1 MDRCRSAAHNRLLC
15 TINSTIEPGFWMNST
30 SYHSSL
36 LCQDLGDDIL
46 SELKST
52 VSLTFDPAQQQKIP
66 GDVLFG
72 LTTALSS
79 SYTQNVQNR
88 YTRLV
93 AYAAE
98 ASIPA
103 AQGISGRLLLAN
115 GVTNFEDSTITM
127 NWLQNAVSSGSLLA
141 RQDLAIKYSAECQE
155 ARDQFRAA
163 GAYNDNLQ
171 FTKRSIDS
179 YSPSTRALDS
189 KKFLKLCKRK
199 TNVDASI
206 DQEGN
211 TFFHYAATFGKC
223 DTKTTWPSEGAP
235 VSMCRASR

>member
-52 VSLTFDPAQQQKIP
+52 VSPTFAPAQQQKIP
-66 GDVLFG
+66 EDVLFG

-79 SYTQNVQNR
+79 LYTQNVQNR

-155 ARDQFRAA
+155 ARDQFRSR
-163 GAYNDNLQ
+163 GLQ
-171 FTKRSIDS
+171 R
-179 YSPSTRALDS
+179 
-189 KKFLKLCKRK
+189 
-199 TNVDASI
+199 
-206 DQEGN
+206 
-211 TFFHYAATFGKC
+211 
-223 DTKTTWPSEGAP
+223 
-235 VSMCRASR
+235 